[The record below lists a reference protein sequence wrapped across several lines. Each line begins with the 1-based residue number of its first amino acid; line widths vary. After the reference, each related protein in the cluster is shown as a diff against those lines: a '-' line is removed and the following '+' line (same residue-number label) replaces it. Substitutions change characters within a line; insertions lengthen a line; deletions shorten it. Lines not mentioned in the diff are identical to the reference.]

1 MLFSSIEEAWVTPN
15 YTKVEQFTSQLQS
28 PLHTQLQ
35 SQCSYNCDELIKKIL
50 SCPSCYDALLK
61 KLPPIYSREN
71 QFLNNFYQKYF
82 VDLNPRI
89 KDKLVNFLLIIAVV
103 LVVMLLQ

>member
-1 MLFSSIEEAWVTPN
+1 MLFSSIEEAWVTPK
-15 YTKVEQFTSQLQS
+15 YTIEQFSS
-28 PLHTQLQ
+28 KPE
-35 SQCSYNCDELIKKIL
+35 CSFNCDELIKKIL

-61 KLPPIYSREN
+61 KLPPIYSKEN